1 MVRRLMYNIR
11 SHTDTCVGACRYVA
25 QLKQQL
31 SQTLAILA
39 RTEALLR
46 KKENELQVVETEG
59 LQRQAEV
66 AALRAEGDRVGMQVD
81 ETTSKLR
88 KSGEELRL
96 AVGENMALRR
106 ELDEAELR
114 CSAAEA
120 KVLESAGETE
130 ALRETVS
137 KSVELSA
144 MLERHLA
151 ASRAE
156 ADSHLQELSLTIK
169 RLEEESAARLK
180 AWDQERDG
188 AREREAQISAEV
200 LKLTATLERMREEE
214 SQKEAA
220 RERERVRERE
230 AVLSMTSR
238 LEEKDRECQR
248 TVAGEHE
255 RREREKSAEVLKLTA
270 TLERMREE
278 ESQKDAAR
286 ERERVRER
294 EAVLSMTSR
303 LEEKDRECQRTVAGE
318 HERRERE
325 KRECERELART
336 REELAEAV
344 ERARLAEARVR
355 EAETERDRLSRAM
368 QETEKTRRERDQERE
383 RESQEVAAAR
393 EHARG
398 REQARDEELET
409 VRAELKTRVS
419 RLRVLEEGKLES
431 EQRIL
436 GIQQQLLQAQ
446 YDVEKATR
454 QVDIAQHA
462 QAKLQ
467 EELGYRD
474 GMHKAQLATARA
486 EAAESKSLLEA
497 ERQRLTQEFQ
507 ILKDQLTG
515 TAHPLR
521 ESVDKMASEMVLL
534 ERERAAQ
541 ALQVEMAKMR
551 EQELRDQREKER
563 VERDKERVH
572 DSEAREKERLEWE
585 RERVEF
591 EAQGAE
597 ALERIGSL
605 ESARR
610 VLEHDLAAAVS
621 KSEKMQAELAQTMQ
635 AHDAQLMQERQ
646 KASQAASCIEVVL
659 ASSCVKFS
667 VCTASACTHM
677 LGV

>member
-1 MVRRLMYNIR
+1 MYNIC

-81 ETTSKLR
+81 ETASKLR
-88 KSGEELRL
+88 QSGEELRL
-96 AVGENMALRR
+96 AVGENLALRR

-130 ALRETVS
+130 ALRETAS

-180 AWDQERDG
+180 AWGQERDG

-220 RERERVRERE
+220 RGRERVRQRE
-230 AVLSMTSR
+230 AVLSM
-238 LEEKDRECQR
+238 
-248 TVAGEHE
+248 A
-255 RREREKSAEVLKLTA
+255 
-270 TLERMREE
+270 
-278 ESQKDAAR
+278 
-286 ERERVRER
+286 
-294 EAVLSMTSR
+294 SR

-336 REELAEAV
+336 REELAEVV

-409 VRAELKTRVS
+409 LRAELKTRVS

-431 EQRIL
+431 EQRIH

-454 QVDIAQHA
+454 EVDKAQHA

-467 EELGYRD
+467 EELGLYRD

-515 TAHPLR
+515 PAHPLR
-521 ESVDKMASEMVLL
+521 ESVDKMAAEMVLL

-563 VERDKERVH
+563 VERDKERVN

-591 EAQGAE
+591 KAQGAE

-621 KSEKMQAELAQTMQ
+621 KCEKAQAELAQAMQ